1 MKGVQFL
8 IDDEGERTAVMI
20 DLSIHSELWE
30 DFFDAVIAKERQD
43 EPREPPGGSPAQGTR
58 KLTLGVRN
66 CVRQVCTPRSGKP
79 ASASGSA
86 DSVTH

>member
-30 DFFDAVIAKERQD
+30 DFFDAVVAKERQD
-43 EPREPPGGSPAQGTR
+43 EPREPLEEVGR
-58 KLTLGVRN
+58 KVLGN
-66 CVRQVCTPRSGKP
+66 
-79 ASASGSA
+79 
-86 DSVTH
+86 

>member
-43 EPREPPGGSPAQGTR
+43 EPREPLEEVQR
-58 KLTLGVRN
+58 KVLGN
-66 CVRQVCTPRSGKP
+66 
-79 ASASGSA
+79 
-86 DSVTH
+86 